1 MTQILHS
8 KITGDKPKHLLILHG
23 LFGQSDNFATLAKQF
38 AEFPNRDGG
47 YTVHAI
53 DLRNHGRSFHS
64 DDMSFE
70 AMSDDILNYLNHH
83 NISVCYLLGH
93 SLGGRSVIEFSY
105 KHPKKIEKLIVADMA
120 PKAYPPHH
128 QGIIK
133 ALNSVDFNKV
143 EKRSDV
149 DEILKQYIPDLGTRQ
164 FLLKNVYH
172 AENARLPDGQRKYA
186 FRFNLKTLTNSY
198 NEMVGGNLTEGIFD
212 KPTLFLRGEKSDYIL
227 DSDFE
232 LIKKHFPNS
241 EIKTIPNSGHWVHAE
256 NPKAF
261 FDYVVGFLG

>member
-1 MTQILHS
+1 MTKILHS
-8 KITGDKPKHLLILHG
+8 KIVGDKTKHLLIFHG

-38 AEFPNRDGG
+38 AEL

-64 DDMSFE
+64 DDMGFD

-83 NISVCYLLGH
+83 QIDSCYLLGH
-93 SLGGRSVIEFSY
+93 SLGGRSVIEFAY
-105 KHPKKIEKLIVADMA
+105 KHPEKIEKLIIADMA

-133 ALNSVDFNKV
+133 ALNSIDFEKV

-149 DEILKQYIPDLGTRQ
+149 EDVLKQYIPDMGTRQ
-164 FLLKNVYH
+164 FLLKNVY
-172 AENARLPDGQRKYA
+172 AKESGKYA
-186 FRFNLKTLTNSY
+186 FRFNLKTLTDSY
-198 NEMVGGNLTEGIFD
+198 DGMVGGNLTDGIFE

-227 DSDFE
+227 DADFE
-232 LIKKHFPNS
+232 LIRQHFPNA

-256 NPKAF
+256 NPKSFLKEVTA
-261 FDYVVGFLG
+261 FLG

>member
-8 KITGDKPKHLLILHG
+8 KITGDQPKHLLIFHG

-38 AEFPNRDGG
+38 AEF

-70 AMSDDILNYLNHH
+70 AMTEDILNYLDHYS
-83 NISVCYLLGH
+83 ISECYLLGH
-93 SLGGRSVIEFSY
+93 SLGGRAVIEFSY
-105 KHPKKIEKLIVADMA
+105 GYPKRIEKLIVADMA

-133 ALNSVDFNKV
+133 ALNSVDFDNV

-149 DEILKQYIPDLGTRQ
+149 EDVLKLYIPDVGTRQ

-172 AENARLPDGQRKYA
+172 ADNGKYA
-186 FRFNLKTLTNSY
+186 FRFNLKALTDSY
-198 NEMVGGNLTEGIFD
+198 NGMVGGNLTDGVFD
-212 KPTLFLRGEKSDYIL
+212 KPALFLRGAKSDYIR
-227 DSDFE
+227 DEDFA
-232 LIKKHFPNS
+232 LIRKHFPQA
-241 EIKTIPNSGHWVHAE
+241 EIETIPNSGHWVHAE

-261 FDYVVGFLG
+261 FEDVVGFLNN

>member
-8 KITGDKPKHLLILHG
+8 KIVGEKPKNLLILHG

-38 AEFPNRDGG
+38 AEH
-47 YTVHAI
+47 YTVHTI

-70 AMSDDILNYLNHH
+70 AMSEDILNYLNHH
-83 NISVCYLLGH
+83 QIESCYLLGH
-93 SLGGRSVIEFSY
+93 SLGGRSVIEFAY
-105 KHPKKIEKLIVADMA
+105 KHPEKIEKLIVADMA

-133 ALNSVDFNKV
+133 ALNSVDFEKI

-149 DEILKQYIPDLGTRQ
+149 EEVLKQYIPEMGTRQ

-172 AENARLPDGQRKYA
+172 VEDGKYA
-186 FRFNLKTLTNSY
+186 FRFNLKTLTDSY
-198 NEMVGGNLTEGIFD
+198 NDMVGGNLTNGLFD
-212 KPTLFLRGEKSDYIL
+212 KPTLFLRGEKSDYIQ

-232 LIKKHFPNS
+232 LIKSHFPNS

-261 FDYVVGFLG
+261 FDFVVEFLG

>member
-8 KITGDKPKHLLILHG
+8 KIIHHGGLAGEKPKHLLILHG

-38 AEFPNRDGG
+38 AEH

-83 NISVCYLLGH
+83 QINSCYLLGH
-93 SLGGRSVIEFSY
+93 SLGGRSVIEFAY
-105 KHPKKIEKLIVADMA
+105 KHPEKIEKLIVADMA

-133 ALNSVDFNKV
+133 ALNSVDFDKV

-149 DEILKQYIPDLGTRQ
+149 EEVLKQYIPDLGTRQ

-172 AENARLPDGQRKYA
+172 AENGQYA
-186 FRFNLKTLTNSY
+186 FRFNLKTLTDSY
-198 NEMVGGNLTEGIFD
+198 NELVGGNLTDGVFD
-212 KPTLFLRGEKSDYIL
+212 KPTLFLRGEKSDYIQ

-232 LIKKHFPNS
+232 LIRKHFPNS
-241 EIKTIPNSGHWVHAE
+241 DIKTIPNSGHWVHAE

-261 FDYVVGFLG
+261 FDFVVEFLG

>member
-1 MTQILHS
+1 MKEILHS
-8 KITGDKPKHLLILHG
+8 KIVQHGGQASKKNKHLLIFHG
-23 LFGQSDNFATLAKQF
+23 LFGQSDNFATLSKQF
-38 AEFPNRDGG
+38 AEH

-64 DDMSFE
+64 DDMSFD

-83 NISVCYLLGH
+83 QIEACYLLGH
-93 SLGGRSVIEFSY
+93 SLGGRSVIEFAY
-105 KHPKKIEKLIVADMA
+105 KHPEKIEKLIVADMA

-133 ALNSVDFNKV
+133 ALNAVDFEQV

-149 DEILKQYIPDLGTRQ
+149 EEVLKQYIPEIGTRQ
-164 FLLKNVYH
+164 FLLKNVYRTDD
-172 AENARLPDGQRKYA
+172 ERYD
-186 FRFNLKTLTNSY
+186 FRFNLKTLTDSY
-198 NEMVGGNLTEGIFD
+198 NDMVGGNLTDGIFD
-212 KPTLFLRGEKSDYIL
+212 KPTLFLRGEKSDYIQ

-232 LIKKHFPNS
+232 LIKTHFPNS
-241 EIKTIPNSGHWVHAE
+241 EVKTIPNAGHWVHAE

-261 FDYVVGFLG
+261 FDFVVGFLD

>member
-1 MTQILHS
+1 MTQTLHS
-8 KITGDKPKHLLILHG
+8 KIVGNQPKHLLIFHG

-38 AEFPNRDGG
+38 AEFPARGGG
-47 YTVHAI
+47 YTVHAV

-83 NISVCYLLGH
+83 QISECYLLGH
-93 SLGGRSVIEFSY
+93 SLGGRVVIEFSY
-105 KHPKKIEKLIVADMA
+105 KHPAKIEKLIVADMA

-133 ALNSVDFNKV
+133 ALNSVDFEKV

-149 DEILKQYIPDLGTRQ
+149 DDVLEQFIPDTGTRQ

-172 AENARLPDGQRKYA
+172 SDSGKYA

-198 NEMVGGNLTEGIFD
+198 NEMVGRNLTDGIFD
-212 KPTLFLRGEKSDYIL
+212 KPTLFLRGEKSDYIQ
-227 DSDFE
+227 DSDFD

-241 EIKTIPNSGHWVHAE
+241 EIKTIPNAGHWLHAE

-261 FDYVVGFLG
+261 FEDVLAFLNN

>member
-8 KITGDKPKHLLILHG
+8 KITGDKPKHLLIFHG
-23 LFGQSDNFATLAKQF
+23 LFGQSDNFTTLAKQF
-38 AEFPNRDGG
+38 AEH
-47 YTVHAI
+47 YTVHTI

-70 AMSDDILNYLNHH
+70 AMTVDILNYLDFHQ
-83 NISVCYLLGH
+83 ISECYLLGH
-93 SLGGRSVIEFSY
+93 SLGGRSVIEFAY
-105 KHPKKIEKLIVADMA
+105 QYPERIEKLIVADMA

-133 ALNSVDFNKV
+133 ALNSVDFDTI

-149 DEILKQYIPDLGTRQ
+149 EDVLKQYIPDMGTRQ
-164 FLLKNVYH
+164 FLLKNVY
-172 AENARLPDGQRKYA
+172 PTDSGQYA
-186 FRFNLKTLTNSY
+186 FRFNLKTLTDSY
-198 NEMVGGNLTEGIFD
+198 SSMVGGDLTDGTFE
-212 KPTLFLRGEKSDYIL
+212 KPTLFLRGEKSYYIL
-227 DSDFE
+227 DADFA

-261 FDYVVGFLG
+261 FEEVVAFLG

>member
-1 MTQILHS
+1 MTQILNS
-8 KITGDKPKHLLILHG
+8 KITGDKPKHLLIFHG
-23 LFGQSDNFATLAKQF
+23 LFGQSDNFATLSKQF
-38 AEFPNRDGG
+38 AEF

-70 AMSDDILNYLNHH
+70 AMSEDILNYLNHH
-83 NISVCYLLGH
+83 QIETCYLLGH
-93 SLGGRSVIEFSY
+93 SLGGRAVIEFAF
-105 KHPKKIEKLIVADMA
+105 KHPERIEKLIVADMA

-133 ALNSVDFNKV
+133 ALNSVDFEKI

-149 DEILKQYIPDLGTRQ
+149 EELLKQYIPDMGTRQ

-172 AENARLPDGQRKYA
+172 TDNGKYA
-186 FRFNLKTLTNSY
+186 FRFNLKTLTDSY
-198 NEMVGGNLTEGIFD
+198 NALVGTNLSDEMFD

-227 DSDFE
+227 DGDFDM
-232 LIKKHFPNS
+232 LYKHFPKA
-241 EIKTIPNSGHWVHAE
+241 EIKTITNSGHWVHAE
-256 NPKAF
+256 NPKDFYEKTIAF
-261 FDYVVGFLG
+261 LEK

>member
-1 MTQILHS
+1 MSEILHS
-8 KITGDKPKHLLILHG
+8 KITHYGGQAGENPKHLLILHG

-38 AEFPNRDGG
+38 AEH

-83 NISVCYLLGH
+83 RIESCYLLGH
-93 SLGGRSVIEFSY
+93 SLGGRSVIEFAY
-105 KHPKKIEKLIVADMA
+105 EHPEKIEKLIVADMA

-133 ALNSVDFNKV
+133 ALNSVDFDKV

-149 DEILKQYIPDLGTRQ
+149 EEVLKQYIPEMGTRQ

-172 AENARLPDGQRKYA
+172 IEEGKYA
-186 FRFNLKTLTNSY
+186 FRFNLKTLTDTY
-198 NEMVGGNLTEGIFD
+198 NDMVGGNLTDGVFD
-212 KPTLFLRGEKSDYIL
+212 KPTLFLRGEKSDYIQ
-227 DSDFE
+227 DSDFA
-232 LIKKHFPNS
+232 LIRKHFPNS

-261 FDYVVGFLG
+261 FDFVVEFLG

>member
-1 MTQILHS
+1 MTEILHS
-8 KITGDKPKHLLILHG
+8 KISGDKPKHLLILHG
-23 LFGQSDNFATLAKQF
+23 LFGQSDNFATLSKQF
-38 AEFPNRDGG
+38 AEF

-64 DDMSFE
+64 DGMSFD

-83 NISVCYLLGH
+83 QIESCYLLGH

-105 KHPKKIEKLIVADMA
+105 KHPEKIDKLIVADMA

-133 ALNSVDFNKV
+133 ALNSVDFDKV

-149 DEILKQYIPDLGTRQ
+149 EEILKLYIPDMGTRQ

-172 AENARLPDGQRKYA
+172 AENGKYA
-186 FRFNLKTLTNSY
+186 FRFNLKTLTDAY
-198 NEMVGGNLTEGIFD
+198 NEMVGGSLTDGIFD
-212 KPTLFLRGEKSDYIL
+212 KPTLFLRGSKSDYVL
-227 DSDFE
+227 DSDFD
-232 LIKKHFPNS
+232 LIHQHFPQAKIENIS
-241 EIKTIPNSGHWVHAE
+241 NSGHWVHAE
-256 NPKAF
+256 NPKEFFEKTLAF
-261 FDYVVGFLG
+261 LEN

>member
-8 KITGDKPKHLLILHG
+8 KISGNHPKHLLILHG
-23 LFGQSDNFATLAKQF
+23 LFGHSDNFATLAKQF
-38 AEFPNRDGG
+38 AEF

-64 DDMSFE
+64 NDMSFE
-70 AMSDDILNYLNHH
+70 AMSNDILNYLNHH
-83 NISVCYLLGH
+83 QIESCYLLGH
-93 SLGGRSVIEFSY
+93 SLGGRSVIEFAY
-105 KHPKKIEKLIVADMA
+105 KHPERVEKLIVADMA

-133 ALNSVDFNKV
+133 ALNSVDFDKV

-149 DEILKQYIPDLGTRQ
+149 EEILKKYIPDVGTRQ

-172 AENARLPDGQRKYA
+172 AGDGKYA
-186 FRFNLKTLTNSY
+186 FRFNLKTLTDSY
-198 NEMVGGNLTEGIFD
+198 NDMVGGNLTDGVFD
-212 KPTLFLRGEKSDYIL
+212 KPTLFLRGEKSDYIQ

-232 LIKKHFPNS
+232 LIRKHFPQG

-261 FDYVVGFLG
+261 FDFVVEFLG

>member
-1 MTQILHS
+1 MTEILHS

-23 LFGQSDNFATLAKQF
+23 LFGQSDNFATLSKQF
-38 AEFPNRDGG
+38 AEF

-64 DDMSFE
+64 DDMSFD
-70 AMSDDILNYLNHH
+70 AMSDDILNYLDHH
-83 NISVCYLLGH
+83 QIETCYLLGH

-105 KHPKKIEKLIVADMA
+105 KHPEKIDKLIVADMA

-133 ALNSVDFNKV
+133 ALNSVDFDKV

-149 DEILKQYIPDLGTRQ
+149 EEILKQYIPDMGTRQ

-172 AENARLPDGQRKYA
+172 AENGKYA
-186 FRFNLKTLTNSY
+186 FRFNLKTLTDSY
-198 NEMVGGNLTEGIFD
+198 DGMVGGNLSEGVFD
-212 KPTLFLRGEKSDYIL
+212 KPTLFLRGEKSNYVL
-227 DSDFE
+227 DEDFD
-232 LIKKHFPNS
+232 LIHQHFPQA
-241 EIKTIPNSGHWVHAE
+241 EIQTVSNSGHWVHAE
-256 NPKAF
+256 NPQDFFQKTIAF
-261 FDYVVGFLG
+261 LQK

>member
-1 MTQILHS
+1 MSEILHS
-8 KITGDKPKHLLILHG
+8 KIVGDKPKHLLIFHG

-38 AEFPNRDGG
+38 AEF

-64 DDMSFE
+64 DDMSFD

-83 NISVCYLLGH
+83 QIESCYLLGH

-105 KHPKKIEKLIVADMA
+105 KHPEKIEKLIVADMA

-133 ALNSVDFNKV
+133 ALNSVEFEKV

-149 DEILKQYIPDLGTRQ
+149 EDVLKNYIPDMGTRQ

-172 AENARLPDGQRKYA
+172 ADNGKYA
-186 FRFNLKTLTNSY
+186 FRFNLKTLTESY
-198 NEMVGGNLTEGIFD
+198 NEMVGGNLTDGIFD

-232 LIKKHFPNS
+232 LIRKHFPNA
-241 EIKTIPNSGHWVHAE
+241 EIKTIPNAGHWVHAE
-256 NPKAF
+256 NPTSF
-261 FDYVVGFLG
+261 SQEVVDFLR

>member
-1 MTQILHS
+1 MKEILHS

-38 AEFPNRDGG
+38 AEL

-53 DLRNHGRSFHS
+53 DLRNHGRSFHL
-64 DDMSFE
+64 DDMSFD

-83 NISVCYLLGH
+83 QIEECYLLGH

-105 KHPKKIEKLIVADMA
+105 KHPEKVEKLIVADMA

-133 ALNSVDFNKV
+133 ALNSVDF
-143 EKRSDV
+143 EQIAKRSDV
-149 DEILKQYIPDLGTRQ
+149 EEVLKQYIPDLGTRQ

-172 AENARLPDGQRKYA
+172 AENGQYA
-186 FRFNLKTLTNSY
+186 FRFNLKTLTDSY
-198 NEMVGGNLTEGIFD
+198 NEMVGGNLTNGIFD

-232 LIKKHFPNS
+232 LIHKHFPNS

-261 FDYVVGFLG
+261 FDFVVEFLD

>member
-1 MTQILHS
+1 MSTILHS
-8 KITGDKPKHLLILHG
+8 KITGENPKQLLILHG

-38 AEFPNRDGG
+38 AEF
-47 YTVHAI
+47 YTVHTI

-70 AMSDDILNYLNHH
+70 AMSGDILNYLNEHQ
-83 NISVCYLLGH
+83 IEQCYLLGH

-105 KHPKKIEKLIVADMA
+105 AHPERVEKLIVADMA

-128 QGIIK
+128 QGILK
-133 ALNSVDFNKV
+133 ALNSVDFSKV

-149 DEILKQYIPDLGTRQ
+149 EEVLKQHIPDMGTRQ

-172 AENARLPDGQRKYA
+172 ADNAHLPDGQGHYA

-198 NEMVGGNLTEGIFD
+198 EEMVGSDLTNGNFN
-212 KPTLFLRGEKSDYIL
+212 KPTLFLRGEKSNYIM
-227 DSDFE
+227 DEDTE
-232 LIKKHFPNS
+232 LISKHFSNYS
-241 EIKTIPNSGHWVHAE
+241 IKTIPNSGHWVHAE
-256 NPKAF
+256 NPKSF
-261 FDYVVGFLG
+261 FELVVEFLGN

>member
-1 MTQILHS
+1 MTEILHS
-8 KITGDKPKHLLILHG
+8 KITGDHPKHLLIFHG
-23 LFGQSDNFATLAKQF
+23 LFGQSDNFATLSKQF
-38 AEFPNRDGG
+38 AEF

-70 AMSDDILNYLNHH
+70 AMSGDILNYLDHH
-83 NISVCYLLGH
+83 NIGSCFLLGH

-105 KHPKKIEKLIVADMA
+105 KHPERIDKLIVADMS

-133 ALNSVDFNKV
+133 ALNSVDFDKV

-149 DEILKQYIPDLGTRQ
+149 EEVLKQYIPDMGTRQ

-172 AENARLPDGQRKYA
+172 ADNGKYA
-186 FRFNLKTLTNSY
+186 FRFNLKALTDSY
-198 NEMVGGNLTEGIFD
+198 HSMVGGNLSDGVFD
-212 KPTLFLRGEKSDYIL
+212 KPALFLRGEKSNYVPDE
-227 DSDFE
+227 DFD
-232 LIKKHFPNS
+232 LIHRHFPQAV
-241 EIKTIPNSGHWVHAE
+241 IQTVANSGHWVHAE
-256 NPKAF
+256 NPQDFFQKTIAF
-261 FDYVVGFLG
+261 LEN

>member
-1 MTQILHS
+1 MKEILHS
-8 KITGDKPKHLLILHG
+8 KISGDKPKHLLIFHG
-23 LFGQSDNFATLAKQF
+23 LFGQSDNFATLSKQF
-38 AEFPNRDGG
+38 AEF

-83 NISVCYLLGH
+83 QIETCYLLGH
-93 SLGGRSVIEFSY
+93 SLGGRSVIEFAY
-105 KHPKKIEKLIVADMA
+105 KHPEKIEKLIVADMA

-133 ALNSVDFNKV
+133 ALNSVDFDKV

-149 DEILKQYIPDLGTRQ
+149 EDVLKNYIPDMGTRQ

-172 AENARLPDGQRKYA
+172 ADNKKYA
-186 FRFNLKTLTNSY
+186 FRFNLKTLTESY
-198 NEMVGGNLTEGIFD
+198 NEMVGGNLTDGIFE
-212 KPTLFLRGEKSDYIL
+212 KPTLFLRGEKSDYIM
-227 DSDFE
+227 DADFE
-232 LIKKHFPNS
+232 LIRKHFPNA

-256 NPKAF
+256 NPKSF
-261 FDYVVGFLG
+261 FEQVVDFLG